1 MTMRLVGLL
10 HGGASNYRRTV
21 KNACCDESSLM
32 CFGAS
37 TRLIDSVYLVLHY
50 MSASISTSKIA
61 KIPVDQPAA
70 DLGL

>member
-1 MTMRLVGLL
+1 MIKMRDETSRLYSASGHLL
-10 HGGASNYRRTV
+10 
-21 KNACCDESSLM
+21 
-32 CFGAS
+32 
-37 TRLIDSVYLVLHY
+37 RLTDSVYLVLHY